1 MPALFMSL
9 ELSIAIPAYNEEKSL
24 AQVLEKTCAVCSGL
38 NICYEV
44 LVCDDGSHDRTAD
57 IAKEFSS
64 RLPVKL
70 LQQPRNQGVAQAQKR
85 LYREAAGKRVIF
97 LPADG
102 QVDADQ
108 IPRLLTPDCPIVIG
122 HRIARKDPF
131 FRLFASWGFNFLVRL
146 LWGIKVY
153 DIDSVVCYRRDVL
166 EASFQSSDLCLPVEI
181 LVKARQRSLSFTEV
195 IVEHKP
201 RVSGKASGASPRVM
215 ARTIASL
222 IKARLTNSW
231 E

>member
-1 MPALFMSL
+1 MSL
-9 ELSIAIPAYNEEKSL
+9 ELSVVIPAYNEEKSL
-24 AQVLEKTCAVCSGL
+24 AQVLEKTCDVCSGL
-38 NICYEV
+38 NISYEV
-44 LVCDDGSHDRTAD
+44 LVCDDGSSDHTAD
-57 IAKEFSS
+57 IAKEISARF
-64 RLPVKL
+64 PVKL
-70 LQQPRNQGVAQAQKR
+70 LQQPSNQGVAEAQKR
-85 LYREAAGKRVIF
+85 LYREAAGVRVIF

-122 HRIARKDPF
+122 HRISRQDPF

-153 DIDSVVCYRRDVL
+153 DIDSVVCYRHDVL
-166 EASFQSSDLCLPVEI
+166 NISFSSHDLCLPVEI
-181 LVKARQRSLSFTEV
+181 LVKAQKRGLSFTEV
-195 IVEHKP
+195 MVEHNP

-215 ARTIASL
+215 ANTLANL
-222 IKARLTNSW
+222 IKARFNSSW

>member
-1 MPALFMSL
+1 MSV
-9 ELSIAIPAYNEEKSL
+9 ELSIVIPAYNEEKSL
-24 AQVLEKTCAVCSGL
+24 AQVLERTCAVCSGL
-38 NICYEV
+38 NVSYEV
-44 LVCDDGSHDRTAD
+44 LVCDDGSSDHTAD
-57 IAKEFSS
+57 IAQELSAD
-64 RLPVKL
+64 LPIKL
-70 LQQPRNQGVAQAQKR
+70 LRQPYNQGVAEAQKR
-85 LYREAAGKRVIF
+85 LYREAAGVRVIF

-102 QVDADQ
+102 QIDADQ

-122 HRIARKDPF
+122 HRISRQDAP

-166 EASFQSSDLCLPVEI
+166 NTSFSSRDLCLPVEI
-181 LVKARQRSLSFTEV
+181 LIKAQKRGLSFTEV
-195 IVEHKP
+195 MVEHKP
-201 RVSGKASGASPRVM
+201 RTSGKASGASPLVM